1 MLAALGLLPL
11 TGFGYSPTGQ
21 PAFGATAGAAY
32 SAQPGRGADWVGL
45 PDGLPTATV
54 EAIATND
61 SYLILNKN
69 DRHNDLRQQ
78 LVDVNHLMNA
88 AAAHGNHLQVFA
100 YYPNNVWL
108 TKEYNGLLPFSSH
121 FPINNSWFLKDHKG
135 NPIPYYRESDPTHH
149 QQPVGYVPDTSNA
162 AYQRWLVAT
171 IRDWLQLAPFK
182 GIAFD
187 GTNIRIG
194 MSSVGSSV
202 GANAA
207 LTWNQLL
214 CGPGT
219 YTRNCGRVD
228 AMNSGLTA
236 IVRDTATAIHPLG
249 DEVLYNGIA
258 RSPGRDDFRNIGLL
272 DQADIASNESF
283 CYSVDPDGAV
293 RLRSLPDDWAIMKA
307 QAANHKKIIQMINY
321 VDQPTN
327 ATYGDYCVAGFMIG
341 WQPGSDYLVVHRD
354 SSSELSM
361 NKNPALPL
369 TPSPGVPEIKLNL
382 GIPHGAYQQTGA
394 VYWRTF
400 QNGLVAINP
409 SSVPGAVRLPAAMT
423 QFSNGSMRASYPA
436 DAMFTVAPGGAVFFL
451 TNSYLY

>member
-21 PAFGATAGAAY
+21 PAFAATAGAAY

-293 RLRSLPDDWAIMKA
+293 RLRSLPDDWAIMRA

-321 VDQPTN
+321 VDQPATN

-354 SSSELSM
+354 SSSELSI

-369 TPSPGVPEIKLNL
+369 TPSPGVPEK
-382 GIPHGAYQQTGA
+382 
-394 VYWRTF
+394 
-400 QNGLVAINP
+400 
-409 SSVPGAVRLPAAMT
+409 SS
-423 QFSNGSMRASYPA
+423 
-436 DAMFTVAPGGAVFFL
+436 
-451 TNSYLY
+451 